1 MESSEWFT
9 IYYKMLY
16 SFGASS
22 SASGSQLA
30 VRKRGM
36 IEGYFFFLNF
46 SRHPQLTLVTRSADM
61 ERKMEKG
68 VGKVFSEF
76 VSQLALCFLGLA
88 DAFSCFCPSTKH
100 HGGLLWALQGFPA
113 GALSCTPLSKGIS
126 IANGH
131 LSSHFWRPF
140 TPLGGPT
147 KQDTGQAY
155 AALLLLLS
163 PHPAYRKHSLTNS
176 GRAGQPQHSS
186 TLLGLPPN
194 QLAGLSLVDRF
205 PGQEVDPVIMLP
217 NCNGVGCGISN
228 PPGKPLFRSLG

>member
-1 MESSEWFT
+1 
-9 IYYKMLY
+9 
-16 SFGASS
+16 
-22 SASGSQLA
+22 
-30 VRKRGM
+30 
-36 IEGYFFFLNF
+36 
-46 SRHPQLTLVTRSADM
+46 
-61 ERKMEKG
+61 MEKG
-68 VGKVFSEF
+68 VGKVFFEF

-100 HGGLLWALQGFPA
+100 HGRLLWALQGFPA

-131 LSSHFWRPF
+131 LSSHFWSPF

-176 GRAGQPQHSS
+176 GRAGLPQHSS

-217 NCNGVGCGISN
+217 NCNGVGCGTPN
-228 PPGKPLFRSLG
+228 PPRTPLFRSLG